1 MLLHTERRKEGKPAP
16 ERPSL
21 DGLLKLD
28 TLSRFSALY
37 TAGRTY
43 ETRAADDAQR
53 PASSGPSGSGVSTT
67 LLRRE
72 VTASLQQSLAV
83 AAVALPLAWLAAMV
97 LAQLTVR
104 PIRAIVGQ
112 VDRIRR
118 GEPVEATPVA
128 LGGDEFQELSAQLTR
143 LGRELQADRLST
155 LSEKAHLQGV
165 VDQLEDGV
173 IFLNPERHILFFNRA
188 AEAVVGLPLE
198 RAVGLPIHEVL
209 DPAHPLLPFV
219 DQVLV
224 GSAGIRNATVVLPH
238 DGRDKEFL
246 VSAFH
251 MEDAHRVMGVAVL
264 LKDLE
269 SIKTVQSLV
278 SYSAKLAALGRLTS
292 GVAHEV
298 KNPLNAMMIHVELLK
313 ERLEDSGADVRQ
325 SLEVIGSEIRR
336 LDRVVQGFLKF
347 MRPQELTLKPVDLN
361 AMLQSVCALLEAE
374 SQSHGVRFV
383 LELDA
388 DLPTVSADEELLRQA
403 FINIL
408 QNAVQAMPTGGA
420 VRIRTRPEELE
431 WVRVTVTDQGVGI
444 APEDLDKIFKLY
456 YTSKPGGSGIGLSVV
471 YRIVQL
477 HDGVIEAKSAAGAGH
492 GDDRAPAGAV
502 TRMRG
507 SIWLLILAAA
517 TSGAARAC
525 GDLLLP
531 ARRRSAAA
539 SARGRGARARGPV
552 RPPRS
557 GSRCRRRPAKPA
569 PPAPLASAP
578 RAGPPRR
585 RRRLRGES
593 RRSPVPAPVL
603 APQASAEEEQ
613 RHQEPGGAPHRGHR
627 AAGAEDRPLAAGP
640 RAAGELPDD
649 PELSREGAR
658 GPLDPRR
665 AARVHAGRQGLSP
678 RRRAVQGARVRTCK
692 AYRLR

>member
-1 MLLHTERRKEGKPAP
+1 MRRLGVRGREALVVSLLTLLVVSTATAIHLSQLSRVVVQEAVKQAELIAKQIYAQTSRALQRTPGADPLAALRDDPELRSFLDASVGYSPHLLYALVTDHTGTVLLHTERQKEGKPEP
-16 ERPSL
+16 ERPNL
-21 DGLLKLD
+21 DGLLKVD

-37 TAGRTY
+37 TTGRTY
-43 ETRAADDAQR
+43 ETVLPMTLNDRLF
-53 PASSGPSGSGVSTT
+53 GSIRLGVSTT

-72 VTASLQQSLAV
+72 VTSSLQQSLAV

-118 GEPVEATPVA
+118 GEPLEATPVA
-128 LGGDEFQELSAQLTR
+128 LGGDEFQELSSQLTR

-188 AEAVVGLPLE
+188 AETVVGLPLE
-198 RAVGLPIHEVL
+198 RTVGLPIHEVL

-313 ERLEDSGADVRQ
+313 ERLEDSGVDVKK
-325 SLEVIGSEIRR
+325 SLEVIGGEIRR

-374 SQSHGVRFV
+374 SLSHGVRFV

-388 DLPTVSADEELLRQA
+388 ALPAVSADEELLRQA
-403 FINIL
+403 FINIV
-408 QNAVQAMPTGGA
+408 QNAVQAMPSGGA
-420 VRIRTRPEELE
+420 VRIRTRPEEVD

-444 APEDLDKIFKLY
+444 APEDVDKIFKLY
-456 YTSKPGGSGIGLSVV
+456 YTSKVGGSGIGLSVV

-477 HDGVIEAKSAAGAGH
+477 HDGVIEAKSQ
-492 GDDRAPAGAV
+492 P
-502 TRMRG
+502 
-507 SIWLLILAAA
+507 
-517 TSGAARAC
+517 
-525 GDLLLP
+525 
-531 ARRRSAAA
+531 
-539 SARGRGARARGPV
+539 GRGTAVIVRLPV
-552 RPPRS
+552 R
-557 GSRCRRRPAKPA
+557 
-569 PPAPLASAP
+569 
-578 RAGPPRR
+578 
-585 RRRLRGES
+585 
-593 RRSPVPAPVL
+593 
-603 APQASAEEEQ
+603 
-613 RHQEPGGAPHRGHR
+613 
-627 AAGAEDRPLAAGP
+627 
-640 RAAGELPDD
+640 
-649 PELSREGAR
+649 
-658 GPLDPRR
+658 
-665 AARVHAGRQGLSP
+665 
-678 RRRAVQGARVRTCK
+678 
-692 AYRLR
+692 

>member
-1 MLLHTERRKEGKPAP
+1 MRRLGVRGREALVVSLLTLLVVSTATAIHLSQLSRVVVQEAVKQAELIANQIYAQTSRALQRTPGADPLAALRDDPELRSFLDASVGYAPHLLYALVTDHTGTVLLHTERQKEGKPEP
-16 ERPSL
+16 ERPNL
-21 DGLLKLD
+21 DGLLKVD

-37 TAGRTY
+37 TTGRTY
-43 ETRAADDAQR
+43 ETVLPMTLNDRLF
-53 PASSGPSGSGVSTT
+53 GSIRLGVSTT

-72 VTASLQQSLAV
+72 VTGSLQQSLAV

-118 GEPVEATPVA
+118 GEPLEATPVA
-128 LGGDEFQELSAQLTR
+128 LGGDEFQELSSQLTR

-188 AEAVVGLPLE
+188 AETVVGLPLE
-198 RAVGLPIHEVL
+198 RTVGLPIHEVL

-313 ERLEDSGADVRQ
+313 ERLEDSGVDVKK
-325 SLEVIGSEIRR
+325 SLEVIGGEIRR

-374 SQSHGVRFV
+374 SLSHGVRFV

-388 DLPTVSADEELLRQA
+388 ALPAVSADEELLRQA
-403 FINIL
+403 FINIV
-408 QNAVQAMPTGGA
+408 QNAVQAMPSGGA
-420 VRIRTRPEELE
+420 ARIRTRPEEVD

-444 APEDLDKIFKLY
+444 APEDVDKIFKLY

-477 HDGVIEAKSAAGAGH
+477 HDGTLEAKSE
-492 GDDRAPAGAV
+492 
-502 TRMRG
+502 
-507 SIWLLILAAA
+507 L
-517 TSGAARAC
+517 
-525 GDLLLP
+525 
-531 ARRRSAAA
+531 
-539 SARGRGARARGPV
+539 GRGTAVIVRLPV
-552 RPPRS
+552 R
-557 GSRCRRRPAKPA
+557 
-569 PPAPLASAP
+569 
-578 RAGPPRR
+578 
-585 RRRLRGES
+585 
-593 RRSPVPAPVL
+593 
-603 APQASAEEEQ
+603 
-613 RHQEPGGAPHRGHR
+613 
-627 AAGAEDRPLAAGP
+627 
-640 RAAGELPDD
+640 
-649 PELSREGAR
+649 
-658 GPLDPRR
+658 
-665 AARVHAGRQGLSP
+665 
-678 RRRAVQGARVRTCK
+678 
-692 AYRLR
+692 

>member
-1 MLLHTERRKEGKPAP
+1 MRRLGVRGREALVVSLLTLLVVSTATAIHLSQLSRVVVQEAVKQAELIAKQIYAQTSRALQRTPGADPLAALRDDPELRSFLDASVGYAPHLLYALVTDHTGTVLLHTERQKEGKPEP
-16 ERPSL
+16 ERPNL
-21 DGLLKLD
+21 DGLLKVD

-37 TAGRTY
+37 TTGRTY
-43 ETRAADDAQR
+43 ETVLPMTLNDRLF
-53 PASSGPSGSGVSTT
+53 GSIRLGVSTT

-72 VTASLQQSLAV
+72 VTGSLQQSLAV

-118 GEPVEATPVA
+118 GEPLEATPVA
-128 LGGDEFQELSAQLTR
+128 LGGDEFQELSSQLTR

-188 AEAVVGLPLE
+188 AETVVGLPLE
-198 RAVGLPIHEVL
+198 RTVGLPIHEVL

-313 ERLEDSGADVRQ
+313 ERLEDSGVDVKK
-325 SLEVIGSEIRR
+325 SLEVIGGEIRR

-374 SQSHGVRFV
+374 SLSHGVRFV
-383 LELDA
+383 LDLDA
-388 DLPTVSADEELLRQA
+388 ALPAVSADEELLRQA
-403 FINIL
+403 FINIV
-408 QNAVQAMPTGGA
+408 QNAVQAMPSGGA
-420 VRIRTRPEELE
+420 VRIRTRPEEVD

-444 APEDLDKIFKLY
+444 APEDVDKIFKLY

-477 HDGVIEAKSAAGAGH
+477 HDGTVEAKSE
-492 GDDRAPAGAV
+492 
-502 TRMRG
+502 
-507 SIWLLILAAA
+507 L
-517 TSGAARAC
+517 
-525 GDLLLP
+525 
-531 ARRRSAAA
+531 
-539 SARGRGARARGPV
+539 GRGTAVIVRLPV
-552 RPPRS
+552 R
-557 GSRCRRRPAKPA
+557 
-569 PPAPLASAP
+569 
-578 RAGPPRR
+578 
-585 RRRLRGES
+585 
-593 RRSPVPAPVL
+593 
-603 APQASAEEEQ
+603 
-613 RHQEPGGAPHRGHR
+613 
-627 AAGAEDRPLAAGP
+627 
-640 RAAGELPDD
+640 
-649 PELSREGAR
+649 
-658 GPLDPRR
+658 
-665 AARVHAGRQGLSP
+665 
-678 RRRAVQGARVRTCK
+678 
-692 AYRLR
+692 

>member
-1 MLLHTERRKEGKPAP
+1 MRLGIRGREALVVSLLTLLVVATATAIHLSQISRVVVQEAVKQADMIAKQIYAQSGRALQRAPDADPLDALQKDPELRSFLDASVGYSPHLLYALISDSAGTVLLHTERMKEGQPEPA
-16 ERPSL
+16 RPNL
-21 DGLLKLD
+21 DGLLKVD

-37 TAGRTY
+37 NAGRTY
-43 ETRAADDAQR
+43 EMVLPVTLNDRLF
-53 PASSGPSGSGVSTT
+53 GSIRLGVSTT

-72 VTASLQQSLAV
+72 VTASLQQSLTV
-83 AAVALPLAWLAAMV
+83 AGVALPLAWLAAMA

-118 GEPVEATPVA
+118 GEPVEATA
-128 LGGDEFQELSAQLTR
+128 LGGADEFQELSAQLSR

-188 AEAVVGLPLE
+188 AEGVVGLSLE
-198 RAVGLPIHEVL
+198 QTVGLPIHEVL

-219 DQVLV
+219 DQVL
-224 GSAGIRNATVVLPH
+224 GGGAGIRNATVALPH
-238 DGRDKEFL
+238 DGREKEFL

-251 MEDAHRVMGVAVL
+251 MQDARRVLGLAIL

-313 ERLEDSGADVRQ
+313 ERLEDAEPEVTQ
-325 SLEVIGSEIRR
+325 SLEVIGGEIRR

-361 AMLQSVCALLEAE
+361 GMLQSVGVLLEAE

-383 LELDA
+383 LDLDA
-388 DLPTVSADEELLRQA
+388 ALPVVNADEELLRQA
-403 FINIL
+403 FINIV
-408 QNAVQAMPTGGA
+408 QNSVQAMSQGGA
-420 VRIRTRPEELE
+420 VRIRTRAEGLD
-431 WVRVTVTDQGVGI
+431 WVRVVVTDQGVGI
-444 APEDLDKIFKLY
+444 AAEDLDKIFKLY

-477 HDGVIEAKSAAGAGH
+477 HDGTVEVKSQ
-492 GDDRAPAGAV
+492 P
-502 TRMRG
+502 
-507 SIWLLILAAA
+507 
-517 TSGAARAC
+517 
-525 GDLLLP
+525 
-531 ARRRSAAA
+531 
-539 SARGRGARARGPV
+539 GRGTAVILRIPV
-552 RPPRS
+552 R
-557 GSRCRRRPAKPA
+557 
-569 PPAPLASAP
+569 
-578 RAGPPRR
+578 
-585 RRRLRGES
+585 
-593 RRSPVPAPVL
+593 
-603 APQASAEEEQ
+603 
-613 RHQEPGGAPHRGHR
+613 
-627 AAGAEDRPLAAGP
+627 
-640 RAAGELPDD
+640 
-649 PELSREGAR
+649 
-658 GPLDPRR
+658 
-665 AARVHAGRQGLSP
+665 
-678 RRRAVQGARVRTCK
+678 
-692 AYRLR
+692 

>member
-1 MLLHTERRKEGKPAP
+1 MRLRLGVRGREALVVSLLTLLVVFTATAIHLSQLSRVVVQEAVKQAELIAKQIYAQTGRALQRTPGADPLAALRDDPELRSFLDASVGYSPHLLYALVTDHTGTVLLHTERQKEGKPDPA
-16 ERPSL
+16 RPNL
-21 DGLLKLD
+21 DGLLQVD

-37 TAGRTY
+37 AAGRTY
-43 ETRAADDAQR
+43 ETVLPMTLNDRLF
-53 PASSGPSGSGVSTT
+53 GSIRLGVSTT

-72 VTASLQQSLAV
+72 VTGSLQQSLAV

-118 GEPVEATPVA
+118 GELLEATPVP
-128 LGGDEFQELSAQLTR
+128 LGGDEFQELSSQLTR

-173 IFLNPERHILFFNRA
+173 IFLNPDRHILFFNRA
-188 AEAVVGLPLE
+188 AEVVVGLPLE
-198 RAVGLPIHEVL
+198 RTVGLPIHEVL

-269 SIKTVQSLV
+269 SVKTVQSLV

-313 ERLEDSGADVRQ
+313 ERLEDAGVDVRQ

-347 MRPQELTLKPVDLN
+347 MRPQELMLKPVDLN

-383 LELDA
+383 LDLDA
-388 DLPTVSADEELLRQA
+388 DLPAVSADEELLRQA
-403 FINIL
+403 FINVL

-420 VRIRTRPEELE
+420 VRLRTRPDGLD

-444 APEDLDKIFKLY
+444 APEDVDKIFKLY
-456 YTSKPGGSGIGLSVV
+456 YTSKVGGSGIGLSVV

-477 HDGVIEAKSAAGAGH
+477 HDGTIEAKSE
-492 GDDRAPAGAV
+492 P
-502 TRMRG
+502 
-507 SIWLLILAAA
+507 
-517 TSGAARAC
+517 
-525 GDLLLP
+525 
-531 ARRRSAAA
+531 
-539 SARGRGARARGPV
+539 GRGTAMIV
-552 RPPRS
+552 RL
-557 GSRCRRRPAKPA
+557 
-569 PPAPLASAP
+569 PL
-578 RAGPPRR
+578 R
-585 RRRLRGES
+585 
-593 RRSPVPAPVL
+593 
-603 APQASAEEEQ
+603 
-613 RHQEPGGAPHRGHR
+613 
-627 AAGAEDRPLAAGP
+627 
-640 RAAGELPDD
+640 
-649 PELSREGAR
+649 
-658 GPLDPRR
+658 
-665 AARVHAGRQGLSP
+665 
-678 RRRAVQGARVRTCK
+678 
-692 AYRLR
+692 

>member
-1 MLLHTERRKEGKPAP
+1 MRRLGVRGREALVVSLLTLLVVSTATAIHLSQLSRVVVQEAVKQAELIAKQIYAQTSRALQRTPGADPLAALRDDPELRSFLDASVGYSPHLLYALVTDHTGTVLLHTERQKEGKPEP
-16 ERPSL
+16 ERPNL
-21 DGLLKLD
+21 DGLLKVD

-37 TAGRTY
+37 TTGRTY
-43 ETRAADDAQR
+43 ETVLPMTLNDRLF
-53 PASSGPSGSGVSTT
+53 GSIRLGVSTT

-72 VTASLQQSLAV
+72 VTGSLQQSLAV

-118 GEPVEATPVA
+118 GEPLEATPVA
-128 LGGDEFQELSAQLTR
+128 LGGDEFQELSSQLTR

-188 AEAVVGLPLE
+188 AETVVGLPLE
-198 RAVGLPIHEVL
+198 RTVGLPIHEVL

-313 ERLEDSGADVRQ
+313 ERLEDSGVDVKQ

-374 SQSHGVRFV
+374 SLSHGVRFV

-388 DLPTVSADEELLRQA
+388 ALPAVSADEELLRQA
-403 FINIL
+403 FINIV
-408 QNAVQAMPTGGA
+408 QNAVQAMPSGGA
-420 VRIRTRPEELE
+420 VRIRTRPEEVD

-444 APEDLDKIFKLY
+444 APEDVDKIFKLY

-477 HDGVIEAKSAAGAGH
+477 HDGTVEAKSE
-492 GDDRAPAGAV
+492 P
-502 TRMRG
+502 
-507 SIWLLILAAA
+507 
-517 TSGAARAC
+517 
-525 GDLLLP
+525 
-531 ARRRSAAA
+531 
-539 SARGRGARARGPV
+539 GRGTAVIVRLPV
-552 RPPRS
+552 R
-557 GSRCRRRPAKPA
+557 
-569 PPAPLASAP
+569 
-578 RAGPPRR
+578 
-585 RRRLRGES
+585 
-593 RRSPVPAPVL
+593 
-603 APQASAEEEQ
+603 
-613 RHQEPGGAPHRGHR
+613 
-627 AAGAEDRPLAAGP
+627 
-640 RAAGELPDD
+640 
-649 PELSREGAR
+649 
-658 GPLDPRR
+658 
-665 AARVHAGRQGLSP
+665 
-678 RRRAVQGARVRTCK
+678 
-692 AYRLR
+692 

>member
-1 MLLHTERRKEGKPAP
+1 MRLGVRGREALVVSLLTLLVVATATAIHLSQVSRVVVQEAVKQAELIAKQIYAQSGRAIQRAPGADPLDALRDDPELRSFLDASVGYSPHLLYALISDASGTVLLHTERRKEGQSAP

-21 DGLLKLD
+21 EGLLKMD

-37 TAGRTY
+37 NAGRTY
-43 ETRAADDAQR
+43 ETALPVTLNDRFF
-53 PASSGPSGSGVSTT
+53 GSIRLGVSTT

-118 GEPVEATPVA
+118 GEPVEATAVA
-128 LGGDEFQELSAQLTR
+128 GGDEFQELSAQLSR

-155 LSEKAHLQGV
+155 LSEKAHLQQV

-173 IFLNPERHILFFNRA
+173 IFLNPERRILFFNRV
-188 AEAVVGLPLE
+188 AETVVGLSLE
-198 RAVGLPIHEVL
+198 QTVGLPIHEVL
-209 DPAHPLLPFV
+209 DPTHPLLPFV
-219 DQVLV
+219 DQVLS
-224 GSAGIRNATVVLPH
+224 GASGIRNATVVLPQ
-238 DGRDKEFL
+238 DGREKEFL

-251 MEDAHRVMGVAVL
+251 MEDAHQVMGVAVL

-313 ERLEDSGADVRQ
+313 ERLEGADPDVKQ

-361 AMLQSVCALLEAE
+361 SMLQSVGALLEAE
-374 SQSHGVRFV
+374 GQSLGVRFV
-383 LELDA
+383 LDLDA
-388 DLPTVSADEELLRQA
+388 ALPSVSGDEELLRQA

-408 QNAVQAMPTGGA
+408 QNAVQAMPGGGA
-420 VRIRTRPEELE
+420 VRIRTRPEGLD

-477 HDGVIEAKSAAGAGH
+477 HDGVIEAKSQ
-492 GDDRAPAGAV
+492 P
-502 TRMRG
+502 
-507 SIWLLILAAA
+507 
-517 TSGAARAC
+517 
-525 GDLLLP
+525 
-531 ARRRSAAA
+531 
-539 SARGRGARARGPV
+539 GRGTAMIVRLPV
-552 RPPRS
+552 R
-557 GSRCRRRPAKPA
+557 
-569 PPAPLASAP
+569 
-578 RAGPPRR
+578 
-585 RRRLRGES
+585 
-593 RRSPVPAPVL
+593 
-603 APQASAEEEQ
+603 
-613 RHQEPGGAPHRGHR
+613 
-627 AAGAEDRPLAAGP
+627 
-640 RAAGELPDD
+640 
-649 PELSREGAR
+649 
-658 GPLDPRR
+658 
-665 AARVHAGRQGLSP
+665 
-678 RRRAVQGARVRTCK
+678 
-692 AYRLR
+692 

>member
-1 MLLHTERRKEGKPAP
+1 MGLRLGVRGREALVVSLLTLLVVSTATAIHLSQLSRVVVQEAVKQAELIAKQIYAQTSRALQRTPGADPLAALRDDPELRSFLDASVGYSPHLLYALVTDHTGTVLLHTERQKEGKPEP
-16 ERPSL
+16 ERPNL
-21 DGLLKLD
+21 DGLLQVD

-37 TAGRTY
+37 TTGRTY
-43 ETRAADDAQR
+43 ETVLPMTLNDRLF
-53 PASSGPSGSGVSTT
+53 GSIRLGVSTT

-72 VTASLQQSLAV
+72 VTSSLQQSLAV

-118 GEPVEATPVA
+118 GEPLEATPVA
-128 LGGDEFQELSAQLTR
+128 LGGDEFQELSSQLTR

-188 AEAVVGLPLE
+188 AETVVGLPLE
-198 RAVGLPIHEVL
+198 RTVGLPIHEVL

-313 ERLEDSGADVRQ
+313 ERLEDSGVDVKK
-325 SLEVIGSEIRR
+325 SLEVIGGEIRR

-374 SQSHGVRFV
+374 SLSHGVRFV

-388 DLPTVSADEELLRQA
+388 ALPAVSADEELLRQA
-403 FINIL
+403 FINIV
-408 QNAVQAMPTGGA
+408 QNAVQAMPSGGA
-420 VRIRTRPEELE
+420 VRIRTRPEEVD

-444 APEDLDKIFKLY
+444 APEDVDKIFKLY

-477 HDGVIEAKSAAGAGH
+477 HDGTVEAKSE
-492 GDDRAPAGAV
+492 
-502 TRMRG
+502 
-507 SIWLLILAAA
+507 L
-517 TSGAARAC
+517 
-525 GDLLLP
+525 
-531 ARRRSAAA
+531 
-539 SARGRGARARGPV
+539 GRGTAVIVRLPV
-552 RPPRS
+552 R
-557 GSRCRRRPAKPA
+557 
-569 PPAPLASAP
+569 
-578 RAGPPRR
+578 
-585 RRRLRGES
+585 
-593 RRSPVPAPVL
+593 
-603 APQASAEEEQ
+603 
-613 RHQEPGGAPHRGHR
+613 
-627 AAGAEDRPLAAGP
+627 
-640 RAAGELPDD
+640 
-649 PELSREGAR
+649 
-658 GPLDPRR
+658 
-665 AARVHAGRQGLSP
+665 
-678 RRRAVQGARVRTCK
+678 
-692 AYRLR
+692 

>member
-1 MLLHTERRKEGKPAP
+1 MRRLGVRGREALVVSLLTLLVVSTATAIHLSQLSRVVVQEAVKQAELIAKQIYAQTSRALQRTPGAEPLAALRDDPELRSFLDASVGYSPHLVYALVTDHTGTVLLHTERQKEGKPEP
-16 ERPSL
+16 ERPNL
-21 DGLLKLD
+21 DGLLKVD

-37 TAGRTY
+37 TTGRTY
-43 ETRAADDAQR
+43 ETVLPMTLNDRLF
-53 PASSGPSGSGVSTT
+53 GSIRLGVSTT

-72 VTASLQQSLAV
+72 VTGSLQQSLAV

-118 GEPVEATPVA
+118 GEPLEATPVA
-128 LGGDEFQELSAQLTR
+128 LGGDEFQELSSQLTR

-173 IFLNPERHILFFNRA
+173 IFLNSERHILFFNRA
-188 AEAVVGLPLE
+188 AETVVGLPLE
-198 RAVGLPIHEVL
+198 RTVGLPIHEVL
-209 DPAHPLLPFV
+209 DPTHPLLPFV

-269 SIKTVQSLV
+269 SVKTVQSLV

-313 ERLEDSGADVRQ
+313 ERLEDSGVDVKQ

-374 SQSHGVRFV
+374 SLSHRVRFV

-388 DLPTVSADEELLRQA
+388 ALPAVSADEELLRQA
-403 FINIL
+403 FINIV
-408 QNAVQAMPTGGA
+408 QNAVQAMPSGGA
-420 VRIRTRPEELE
+420 VRIRTRPEEVD

-444 APEDLDKIFKLY
+444 APEDVDKIFKLY
-456 YTSKPGGSGIGLSVV
+456 YTSKVGGSGIGLSVV

-477 HDGVIEAKSAAGAGH
+477 HDGTIEAKSE
-492 GDDRAPAGAV
+492 P
-502 TRMRG
+502 
-507 SIWLLILAAA
+507 
-517 TSGAARAC
+517 
-525 GDLLLP
+525 
-531 ARRRSAAA
+531 
-539 SARGRGARARGPV
+539 GRGTAMVV
-552 RPPRS
+552 RL
-557 GSRCRRRPAKPA
+557 
-569 PPAPLASAP
+569 PL
-578 RAGPPRR
+578 R
-585 RRRLRGES
+585 
-593 RRSPVPAPVL
+593 
-603 APQASAEEEQ
+603 
-613 RHQEPGGAPHRGHR
+613 
-627 AAGAEDRPLAAGP
+627 
-640 RAAGELPDD
+640 
-649 PELSREGAR
+649 
-658 GPLDPRR
+658 
-665 AARVHAGRQGLSP
+665 
-678 RRRAVQGARVRTCK
+678 
-692 AYRLR
+692 

>member
-1 MLLHTERRKEGKPAP
+1 MRRFGVRGREALVVSLLTLLVVSTATAIHLSQLSRVVVQEAVKQAELIAKQIYAQTSRALQRTPGADPLAALRDDPELRSFLDASVGYAPHLLYALVTDHTGTVLLHTERQKEGKPEP
-16 ERPSL
+16 ERPNL
-21 DGLLKLD
+21 DGLLKVD

-37 TAGRTY
+37 TTGRTY
-43 ETRAADDAQR
+43 ETVLPMTLNDRLF
-53 PASSGPSGSGVSTT
+53 GSIRLGVSTT

-72 VTASLQQSLAV
+72 VTGSLQQSLAV

-118 GEPVEATPVA
+118 GEPLEATPVA
-128 LGGDEFQELSAQLTR
+128 LGGDEFQELSSQLTR

-188 AEAVVGLPLE
+188 AETVVGLPLE
-198 RAVGLPIHEVL
+198 RTVGLPIHEVL

-313 ERLEDSGADVRQ
+313 ERLEDSGADVKK
-325 SLEVIGSEIRR
+325 SLEVIGGEIRR

-374 SQSHGVRFV
+374 SLSHRR
-383 LELDA
+383 A
-388 DLPTVSADEELLRQA
+388 LR
-403 FINIL
+403 
-408 QNAVQAMPTGGA
+408 
-420 VRIRTRPEELE
+420 
-431 WVRVTVTDQGVGI
+431 
-444 APEDLDKIFKLY
+444 
-456 YTSKPGGSGIGLSVV
+456 
-471 YRIVQL
+471 
-477 HDGVIEAKSAAGAGH
+477 
-492 GDDRAPAGAV
+492 
-502 TRMRG
+502 
-507 SIWLLILAAA
+507 
-517 TSGAARAC
+517 
-525 GDLLLP
+525 
-531 ARRRSAAA
+531 
-539 SARGRGARARGPV
+539 
-552 RPPRS
+552 
-557 GSRCRRRPAKPA
+557 
-569 PPAPLASAP
+569 P
-578 RAGPPRR
+578 RAGRGVARGERRRGAAAPGLHQYRAERGAGDAERRGGAHPHPPRGG
-585 RRRLRGES
+585 RLGARDGD
-593 RRSPVPAPVL
+593 R
-603 APQASAEEEQ
+603 
-613 RHQEPGGAPHRGHR
+613 PGRGHR
-627 AAGAEDRPLAAGP
+627 AGGRGQDLQALLHEQAGG
-640 RAAGELPDD
+640 
-649 PELSREGAR
+649 
-658 GPLDPRR
+658 
-665 AARVHAGRQGLSP
+665 
-678 RRRAVQGARVRTCK
+678 
-692 AYRLR
+692 

>member
-1 MLLHTERRKEGKPAP
+1 MRRLGVRGREALVVSLLTLLVVSTATAIHLSQLSRVVVQEAVKQAELIAKQIYAQTSRALQRTPGAEPLAALRDDPELRSFLDASVGYAPHLLYALVTDHTGTVLLHTERQKEGKPEP
-16 ERPSL
+16 ERPNL
-21 DGLLKLD
+21 DGLLKVD

-37 TAGRTY
+37 TTGRTY
-43 ETRAADDAQR
+43 ETVLPMTLNDRLF
-53 PASSGPSGSGVSTT
+53 GSIRLGVSTT

-72 VTASLQQSLAV
+72 VTGSLQQSLAV

-118 GEPVEATPVA
+118 GEPLEATPVA
-128 LGGDEFQELSAQLTR
+128 LGGDEFQELSSQLTR

-188 AEAVVGLPLE
+188 AETVVGLPLE
-198 RAVGLPIHEVL
+198 RTVGLPIHEVL

-313 ERLEDSGADVRQ
+313 ERLEDSGVDVKQ
-325 SLEVIGSEIRR
+325 SLEVIGGEIRR

-374 SQSHGVRFV
+374 SLSHGVRFV

-388 DLPTVSADEELLRQA
+388 ALPAVSADEELLRQA
-403 FINIL
+403 FINIV
-408 QNAVQAMPTGGA
+408 QNAVQAMPSGGA
-420 VRIRTRPEELE
+420 VRIRTRPEEVD

-444 APEDLDKIFKLY
+444 APEDVDKIFKLY

-477 HDGVIEAKSAAGAGH
+477 HDGTVEAKSE
-492 GDDRAPAGAV
+492 
-502 TRMRG
+502 
-507 SIWLLILAAA
+507 L
-517 TSGAARAC
+517 
-525 GDLLLP
+525 
-531 ARRRSAAA
+531 
-539 SARGRGARARGPV
+539 GRGTAVIVRLPV
-552 RPPRS
+552 R
-557 GSRCRRRPAKPA
+557 
-569 PPAPLASAP
+569 
-578 RAGPPRR
+578 
-585 RRRLRGES
+585 
-593 RRSPVPAPVL
+593 
-603 APQASAEEEQ
+603 
-613 RHQEPGGAPHRGHR
+613 
-627 AAGAEDRPLAAGP
+627 
-640 RAAGELPDD
+640 
-649 PELSREGAR
+649 
-658 GPLDPRR
+658 
-665 AARVHAGRQGLSP
+665 
-678 RRRAVQGARVRTCK
+678 
-692 AYRLR
+692 

>member
-1 MLLHTERRKEGKPAP
+1 MRRLGVRGREALVVSLLTLLVVSTATAIHLSQLSRVVVQEAVKQAELIAKQIYAQTSRALQRTPGADPLAALRDDPELRSFLDASVGYSPHLLYALVTDHTGTVLLHTERQKEGKPEP
-16 ERPSL
+16 ERPNL
-21 DGLLKLD
+21 DGLLKVD

-37 TAGRTY
+37 TTGRTY
-43 ETRAADDAQR
+43 ETVLPMTLNDRLF
-53 PASSGPSGSGVSTT
+53 GSIRLGVSTT

-72 VTASLQQSLAV
+72 VTSSLQQSLAV

-118 GEPVEATPVA
+118 GEPLEATPVA
-128 LGGDEFQELSAQLTR
+128 LGGDEFQELSSQLTR

-188 AEAVVGLPLE
+188 AETVVGLPLE
-198 RAVGLPIHEVL
+198 RTVGLPIHEVL

-313 ERLEDSGADVRQ
+313 ERLEDSGVDVKK
-325 SLEVIGSEIRR
+325 SLEVIGGEIRR

-374 SQSHGVRFV
+374 SLSHGVRFV

-388 DLPTVSADEELLRQA
+388 ALPAVSADEELLRQA
-403 FINIL
+403 FINIV
-408 QNAVQAMPTGGA
+408 QNAVQAMPSGGA
-420 VRIRTRPEELE
+420 VRIRTRPEEVD
-431 WVRVTVTDQGVGI
+431 WVRVTVTDQGVGL
-444 APEDLDKIFKLY
+444 APEDVDKIFKLS

-477 HDGVIEAKSAAGAGH
+477 HDGTVEAKSE
-492 GDDRAPAGAV
+492 
-502 TRMRG
+502 
-507 SIWLLILAAA
+507 L
-517 TSGAARAC
+517 
-525 GDLLLP
+525 
-531 ARRRSAAA
+531 
-539 SARGRGARARGPV
+539 GRGTAVIVRLPV
-552 RPPRS
+552 R
-557 GSRCRRRPAKPA
+557 
-569 PPAPLASAP
+569 
-578 RAGPPRR
+578 
-585 RRRLRGES
+585 
-593 RRSPVPAPVL
+593 
-603 APQASAEEEQ
+603 
-613 RHQEPGGAPHRGHR
+613 
-627 AAGAEDRPLAAGP
+627 
-640 RAAGELPDD
+640 
-649 PELSREGAR
+649 
-658 GPLDPRR
+658 
-665 AARVHAGRQGLSP
+665 
-678 RRRAVQGARVRTCK
+678 
-692 AYRLR
+692 

>member
-1 MLLHTERRKEGKPAP
+1 MRLGVRGREALVVSLLTLLVVATATAIHLSQVSRVVVQEAVKQAELIAKQIYAQSGRALQRAPDADPLEALRQDPELRSFLDSSVGYSPHLLYALISDSTGTVLLHTERQKEGQPEPA
-16 ERPSL
+16 RPNL
-21 DGLLKLD
+21 DGLLKVD

-37 TAGRTY
+37 NAGRTY
-43 ETRAADDAQR
+43 ETVLPVTLNDRLF
-53 PASSGPSGSGVSTT
+53 ASIRLGVSTT

-72 VTASLQQSLAV
+72 VTASLQQSLTV

-118 GEPVEATPVA
+118 GESGEAPLVV
-128 LGGDEFQELSAQLTR
+128 GDEFQELSAQLSR

-188 AEAVVGLPLE
+188 AEAVVGLSLE
-198 RAVGLPIHEVL
+198 QTVGRPIHEVL

-219 DQVLV
+219 DQVL
-224 GSAGIRNATVVLPH
+224 GGAAGIRNATVALPH
-238 DGRDKEFL
+238 DGREKEFL

-251 MEDAHRVMGVAVL
+251 MQDADRVMGVAVL

-313 ERLEDSGADVRQ
+313 ERLEDAGPDVKQ
-325 SLEVIGSEIRR
+325 SLEVIGGEIRR

-361 AMLQSVCALLEAE
+361 AVLQSVGALLEAE

-383 LELDA
+383 LDLDA
-388 DLPTVSADEELLRQA
+388 ALPAVSADEELLRQA

-408 QNAVQAMPTGGA
+408 QNAVQAMSQGGA
-420 VRIRTRPEELE
+420 VRIRTRAEGLD
-431 WVRVTVTDQGVGI
+431 WVRVVVTDQGVGI
-444 APEDLDKIFKLY
+444 AAEDLDKIFKLY

-471 YRIVQL
+471 YRILQL
-477 HDGVIEAKSAAGAGH
+477 HDGTVEAKSQA
-492 GDDRAPAGAV
+492 
-502 TRMRG
+502 
-507 SIWLLILAAA
+507 
-517 TSGAARAC
+517 
-525 GDLLLP
+525 
-531 ARRRSAAA
+531 
-539 SARGRGARARGPV
+539 GRGTAMIVRLPV
-552 RPPRS
+552 R
-557 GSRCRRRPAKPA
+557 
-569 PPAPLASAP
+569 
-578 RAGPPRR
+578 
-585 RRRLRGES
+585 
-593 RRSPVPAPVL
+593 
-603 APQASAEEEQ
+603 
-613 RHQEPGGAPHRGHR
+613 
-627 AAGAEDRPLAAGP
+627 
-640 RAAGELPDD
+640 
-649 PELSREGAR
+649 
-658 GPLDPRR
+658 
-665 AARVHAGRQGLSP
+665 
-678 RRRAVQGARVRTCK
+678 
-692 AYRLR
+692 

>member
-1 MLLHTERRKEGKPAP
+1 MRLGVRGREALVVSLLTLLVVTTATAIHLSQVSRVVVQEAVKQAELIAKQIYAQSGRALQRAPGADPLDALREDPELRSFLDSSVGYSPHLLYALISDPTGTVLLHTERGKEGHPEPA
-16 ERPSL
+16 RPNL
-21 DGLLKLD
+21 EGLLKMD

-37 TAGRTY
+37 NAGRTY
-43 ETRAADDAQR
+43 ETVLPVTLNDRLF
-53 PASSGPSGSGVSTT
+53 GSIRLGVSTT

-118 GEPVEATPVA
+118 GEPLEPTPV
-128 LGGDEFQELSAQLTR
+128 GGDEFQELSAQLSR

-173 IFLNPERHILFFNRA
+173 IFLNQERHILFFNRA

-198 RAVGLPIHEVL
+198 QTVGLPIHEVL
-209 DPAHPLLPFV
+209 DPTHPLLPFV
-219 DQVLV
+219 DQVL
-224 GSAGIRNATVVLPH
+224 GGAAGIRNATVALPH
-238 DGRDKEFL
+238 GGREKEFL

-313 ERLEDSGADVRQ
+313 ERLEDSSPDVKQ
-325 SLEVIGSEIRR
+325 SLEVIGGEIRR

-347 MRPQELTLKPVDLN
+347 MRPQELALKPVDLN
-361 AMLQSVCALLEAE
+361 AMVQSVGALLEAE

-383 LELDA
+383 LDLDPA
-388 DLPTVSADEELLRQA
+388 LPVVSADEELLRQA
-403 FINIL
+403 FINIV
-408 QNAVQAMPTGGA
+408 QNACQAMPEGGA
-420 VRIRTRPEELE
+420 VRIRTRPEGLD
-431 WVRVTVTDQGVGI
+431 WVRVSVTDQGVGI

-471 YRIVQL
+471 YRILQL
-477 HDGVIEAKSAAGAGH
+477 HDGTVEAKSQ
-492 GDDRAPAGAV
+492 P
-502 TRMRG
+502 
-507 SIWLLILAAA
+507 
-517 TSGAARAC
+517 
-525 GDLLLP
+525 
-531 ARRRSAAA
+531 
-539 SARGRGARARGPV
+539 GRGTAVIVRLPV
-552 RPPRS
+552 R
-557 GSRCRRRPAKPA
+557 
-569 PPAPLASAP
+569 
-578 RAGPPRR
+578 
-585 RRRLRGES
+585 
-593 RRSPVPAPVL
+593 
-603 APQASAEEEQ
+603 
-613 RHQEPGGAPHRGHR
+613 
-627 AAGAEDRPLAAGP
+627 
-640 RAAGELPDD
+640 
-649 PELSREGAR
+649 
-658 GPLDPRR
+658 
-665 AARVHAGRQGLSP
+665 
-678 RRRAVQGARVRTCK
+678 
-692 AYRLR
+692 

>member
-1 MLLHTERRKEGKPAP
+1 MRLRLGVRGREALVVSLLTLLVVFTATAIHLSQLSRVVVQEAVKQAELIAKQIYAQTGRALQRTPGADPLAALRDDPELRSFLDASVGYSPHLLYALVTDHTGTVLLHTERQKEGKPDPA
-16 ERPSL
+16 RPNL
-21 DGLLKLD
+21 DGLLQVD

-37 TAGRTY
+37 AAGRTY
-43 ETRAADDAQR
+43 ETVLPMTLNDRLF
-53 PASSGPSGSGVSTT
+53 GSIRLGVSTT

-72 VTASLQQSLAV
+72 VTGSLQQSLAV

-118 GEPVEATPVA
+118 GELLEATPVP
-128 LGGDEFQELSAQLTR
+128 LGGDEFQELSSQLTR

-173 IFLNPERHILFFNRA
+173 IFLNPDRHILFFNRA
-188 AEAVVGLPLE
+188 AEVVVGLPLE
-198 RAVGLPIHEVL
+198 RTVGLPIHEVL

-269 SIKTVQSLV
+269 SVKTVQSLV

-313 ERLEDSGADVRQ
+313 ERLEDAGVDVRQ

-347 MRPQELTLKPVDLN
+347 MRPQELMLKPVDLN

-383 LELDA
+383 LDLDA
-388 DLPTVSADEELLRQA
+388 DLPAVSADEELLRQA
-403 FINIL
+403 FINVL

-420 VRIRTRPEELE
+420 VRLRTRPDALD

-444 APEDLDKIFKLY
+444 APEDVDKIFKLY
-456 YTSKPGGSGIGLSVV
+456 YTSKVGGSGIGLSVV

-477 HDGVIEAKSAAGAGH
+477 HDGTIEAKSE
-492 GDDRAPAGAV
+492 P
-502 TRMRG
+502 
-507 SIWLLILAAA
+507 
-517 TSGAARAC
+517 
-525 GDLLLP
+525 
-531 ARRRSAAA
+531 
-539 SARGRGARARGPV
+539 GRGTAMIV
-552 RPPRS
+552 RL
-557 GSRCRRRPAKPA
+557 
-569 PPAPLASAP
+569 PL
-578 RAGPPRR
+578 R
-585 RRRLRGES
+585 
-593 RRSPVPAPVL
+593 
-603 APQASAEEEQ
+603 
-613 RHQEPGGAPHRGHR
+613 
-627 AAGAEDRPLAAGP
+627 
-640 RAAGELPDD
+640 
-649 PELSREGAR
+649 
-658 GPLDPRR
+658 
-665 AARVHAGRQGLSP
+665 
-678 RRRAVQGARVRTCK
+678 
-692 AYRLR
+692 

>member
-1 MLLHTERRKEGKPAP
+1 V
-16 ERPSL
+16 
-21 DGLLKLD
+21 D

-37 TAGRTY
+37 TTGRTY
-43 ETRAADDAQR
+43 ETVLPMTLNDRLF
-53 PASSGPSGSGVSTT
+53 GSIRLGVSTT

-72 VTASLQQSLAV
+72 VTSSLQQSLAV
-83 AAVALPLAWLAAMV
+83 AAVTLPLAWLAAMV

-118 GEPVEATPVA
+118 GEPLEATPVA
-128 LGGDEFQELSAQLTR
+128 LGGDEFQELSSQLTR

-188 AEAVVGLPLE
+188 AETVVGLPLE
-198 RAVGLPIHEVL
+198 RTVGLPIHEVL

-313 ERLEDSGADVRQ
+313 ERLEDSGVDVKK
-325 SLEVIGSEIRR
+325 SLEVIGGEIRR

-374 SQSHGVRFV
+374 SLSHGVRFV

-388 DLPTVSADEELLRQA
+388 ALPAVSADEELLRQA
-403 FINIL
+403 FINIV
-408 QNAVQAMPTGGA
+408 QNAVQAMPSGGA
-420 VRIRTRPEELE
+420 VRIRTRPEEVD

-444 APEDLDKIFKLY
+444 APEDVDKIFKLY

-477 HDGVIEAKSAAGAGH
+477 HDGTVEAKSE
-492 GDDRAPAGAV
+492 P
-502 TRMRG
+502 
-507 SIWLLILAAA
+507 
-517 TSGAARAC
+517 
-525 GDLLLP
+525 
-531 ARRRSAAA
+531 
-539 SARGRGARARGPV
+539 GRGTAVIVRLPV
-552 RPPRS
+552 R
-557 GSRCRRRPAKPA
+557 
-569 PPAPLASAP
+569 
-578 RAGPPRR
+578 
-585 RRRLRGES
+585 
-593 RRSPVPAPVL
+593 
-603 APQASAEEEQ
+603 
-613 RHQEPGGAPHRGHR
+613 
-627 AAGAEDRPLAAGP
+627 
-640 RAAGELPDD
+640 
-649 PELSREGAR
+649 
-658 GPLDPRR
+658 
-665 AARVHAGRQGLSP
+665 
-678 RRRAVQGARVRTCK
+678 
-692 AYRLR
+692 

>member
-1 MLLHTERRKEGKPAP
+1 MRLGVRGREALVVSLLTLLVVTTATAIHLSQVSRVVVQEAVKQAELIAKQIYAQSGRALHRAPNADPLDALRQDPELRSFLDSSVGYSPHLLYALISDPTGTVLLHTERQKEGQPEPA
-16 ERPSL
+16 RPNL
-21 DGLLKLD
+21 DGLLKVD

-37 TAGRTY
+37 NAGRTY
-43 ETRAADDAQR
+43 ETVLPVTLNDRLF
-53 PASSGPSGSGVSTT
+53 GSIRLGVSTT

-118 GEPVEATPVA
+118 GEPVETTLV
-128 LGGDEFQELSAQLTR
+128 GGDEFQELSAQLSR

-188 AEAVVGLPLE
+188 AEAVVGLSLE
-198 RAVGLPIHEVL
+198 QTVGRPIHEVL
-209 DPAHPLLPFV
+209 DPTHPLLPFV
-219 DQVLV
+219 DQVL
-224 GSAGIRNATVVLPH
+224 GGAAGIRNATVALPH
-238 DGRDKEFL
+238 DGREKEFL

-251 MEDAHRVMGVAVL
+251 MKDAHRVMGVAVL

-313 ERLEDSGADVRQ
+313 ERLEDAGPDVKQ
-325 SLEVIGSEIRR
+325 SLEVIGGEIRR

-361 AMLQSVCALLEAE
+361 AMLQSVGALLEAE

-383 LELDA
+383 LDLDA
-388 DLPTVSADEELLRQA
+388 ALPAVSADEELLRQA
-403 FINIL
+403 FINIV
-408 QNAVQAMPTGGA
+408 QNACQAMPEGGA
-420 VRIRTRPEELE
+420 VRIRTRPEGLD
-431 WVRVTVTDQGVGI
+431 WVRVSVTDQGVGI

-471 YRIVQL
+471 YRILQL
-477 HDGVIEAKSAAGAGH
+477 HDGTVEAKSQ
-492 GDDRAPAGAV
+492 P
-502 TRMRG
+502 
-507 SIWLLILAAA
+507 
-517 TSGAARAC
+517 
-525 GDLLLP
+525 
-531 ARRRSAAA
+531 
-539 SARGRGARARGPV
+539 GRGTAMIVRLPV
-552 RPPRS
+552 R
-557 GSRCRRRPAKPA
+557 
-569 PPAPLASAP
+569 
-578 RAGPPRR
+578 
-585 RRRLRGES
+585 
-593 RRSPVPAPVL
+593 
-603 APQASAEEEQ
+603 
-613 RHQEPGGAPHRGHR
+613 
-627 AAGAEDRPLAAGP
+627 
-640 RAAGELPDD
+640 
-649 PELSREGAR
+649 
-658 GPLDPRR
+658 
-665 AARVHAGRQGLSP
+665 
-678 RRRAVQGARVRTCK
+678 
-692 AYRLR
+692 

>member
-1 MLLHTERRKEGKPAP
+1 MRRLGVRGREALVVSLLTLLVVSTATAIHLSQLSRVVVQEAVKQAELIAKQIYAQTSRALQRTPGADPLAALRDDPELRSFLDASVGYSPHLLYALVTDHTGAVLLHTERQKEGKPEP
-16 ERPSL
+16 ERPNL
-21 DGLLKLD
+21 DGLLKVD

-37 TAGRTY
+37 TTGRTY
-43 ETRAADDAQR
+43 ETVLPMTLNDRLF
-53 PASSGPSGSGVSTT
+53 GSIRLGVSTT

-72 VTASLQQSLAV
+72 VTGSLQQSLAV

-118 GEPVEATPVA
+118 GEPLEATPVA
-128 LGGDEFQELSAQLTR
+128 LGGDEFQELSSQLTR

-188 AEAVVGLPLE
+188 AETVVGLPLE
-198 RAVGLPIHEVL
+198 RTVGLPIHEVL

-238 DGRDKEFL
+238 AGRDKEFL

-313 ERLEDSGADVRQ
+313 ERLEDSGVDVKK

-361 AMLQSVCALLEAE
+361 AMLQSVCALLETE
-374 SQSHGVRFV
+374 SLSHGVRFV

-388 DLPTVSADEELLRQA
+388 ALPAVSADEELLRQA

-408 QNAVQAMPTGGA
+408 QNAAQAMPSGGA
-420 VRIRTRPEELE
+420 VRIRTRPEEVD
-431 WVRVTVTDQGVGI
+431 WVRVAVTDQGVGI
-444 APEDLDKIFKLY
+444 APEDVDKIFKLY

-477 HDGVIEAKSAAGAGH
+477 HDGTVEAKSE
-492 GDDRAPAGAV
+492 P
-502 TRMRG
+502 
-507 SIWLLILAAA
+507 
-517 TSGAARAC
+517 
-525 GDLLLP
+525 
-531 ARRRSAAA
+531 
-539 SARGRGARARGPV
+539 GRGTAVIVRLPV
-552 RPPRS
+552 R
-557 GSRCRRRPAKPA
+557 
-569 PPAPLASAP
+569 
-578 RAGPPRR
+578 
-585 RRRLRGES
+585 
-593 RRSPVPAPVL
+593 
-603 APQASAEEEQ
+603 
-613 RHQEPGGAPHRGHR
+613 
-627 AAGAEDRPLAAGP
+627 
-640 RAAGELPDD
+640 
-649 PELSREGAR
+649 
-658 GPLDPRR
+658 
-665 AARVHAGRQGLSP
+665 
-678 RRRAVQGARVRTCK
+678 
-692 AYRLR
+692 

>member
-1 MLLHTERRKEGKPAP
+1 MRRLGVRGREALVVSLLTLLVVSTATAIHLSQLSRVVVQEAVKQAELIAKQIYAQTSRALQRTPGAEPLAALRDDPELRSFLDASVGYAPHLLYALVTDHTGTVLLHTERQKEGKPEP
-16 ERPSL
+16 ERPNL
-21 DGLLKLD
+21 DGLLKVD

-37 TAGRTY
+37 TTGRTY
-43 ETRAADDAQR
+43 ETVLPMTLNDRLF
-53 PASSGPSGSGVSTT
+53 GSIRLGVSTT

-72 VTASLQQSLAV
+72 VTGSLQQSLAV

-118 GEPVEATPVA
+118 GEPLEATPVA
-128 LGGDEFQELSAQLTR
+128 LGGDEFQELSSQLTR

-188 AEAVVGLPLE
+188 AETVVGLPLE
-198 RAVGLPIHEVL
+198 RTVGLPIHEVL

-313 ERLEDSGADVRQ
+313 ERLEDSGVDVKQ

-374 SQSHGVRFV
+374 SLSHGVRFV

-388 DLPTVSADEELLRQA
+388 ALPAVSADEELLRQA
-403 FINIL
+403 FINIV
-408 QNAVQAMPTGGA
+408 QNAVQAMPSGGA
-420 VRIRTRPEELE
+420 VRIRTRPEEVD

-444 APEDLDKIFKLY
+444 APEDVDKIFKLY

-477 HDGVIEAKSAAGAGH
+477 HDGTVEAKSE
-492 GDDRAPAGAV
+492 P
-502 TRMRG
+502 
-507 SIWLLILAAA
+507 
-517 TSGAARAC
+517 
-525 GDLLLP
+525 
-531 ARRRSAAA
+531 
-539 SARGRGARARGPV
+539 GRGTAVIVRLPV
-552 RPPRS
+552 R
-557 GSRCRRRPAKPA
+557 
-569 PPAPLASAP
+569 
-578 RAGPPRR
+578 
-585 RRRLRGES
+585 
-593 RRSPVPAPVL
+593 
-603 APQASAEEEQ
+603 
-613 RHQEPGGAPHRGHR
+613 
-627 AAGAEDRPLAAGP
+627 
-640 RAAGELPDD
+640 
-649 PELSREGAR
+649 
-658 GPLDPRR
+658 
-665 AARVHAGRQGLSP
+665 
-678 RRRAVQGARVRTCK
+678 
-692 AYRLR
+692 

>member
-1 MLLHTERRKEGKPAP
+1 MRLRLGVRGREALVVSLLTLLVVFTATAIHLSQLSRVVVQEAVKQAELIAKQIYAQTGRALQRTPGADPLAALRDDPELRSFLDASVGYSPHLLYALVTDHTGTVLLHTERQKEGKPDPA
-16 ERPSL
+16 RPNL
-21 DGLLKLD
+21 DGLLQMD

-37 TAGRTY
+37 AAGRTY
-43 ETRAADDAQR
+43 ETVLPMTLNDRLF
-53 PASSGPSGSGVSTT
+53 GSIRLGVSTT

-72 VTASLQQSLAV
+72 VTGSLQQSLAV

-118 GEPVEATPVA
+118 GEPLEATPVP
-128 LGGDEFQELSAQLTR
+128 LGGDEFQELSSQLTR

-188 AEAVVGLPLE
+188 AEVVVGLPLE
-198 RAVGLPIHEVL
+198 RTVGLPIHEVL

-269 SIKTVQSLV
+269 SVKTVQSLV

-313 ERLEDSGADVRQ
+313 ERLEDAGVDVRQ

-347 MRPQELTLKPVDLN
+347 MRPQELMLKPVDLN

-383 LELDA
+383 LDLDA
-388 DLPTVSADEELLRQA
+388 DLPAVSADEELLRQA
-403 FINIL
+403 FINVL

-420 VRIRTRPEELE
+420 VRLRTRSDALD

-444 APEDLDKIFKLY
+444 APEDVDKIFKLY
-456 YTSKPGGSGIGLSVV
+456 YTSKVGGSGIGLSVV

-477 HDGVIEAKSAAGAGH
+477 HDGTIEAKSE
-492 GDDRAPAGAV
+492 P
-502 TRMRG
+502 
-507 SIWLLILAAA
+507 
-517 TSGAARAC
+517 
-525 GDLLLP
+525 
-531 ARRRSAAA
+531 
-539 SARGRGARARGPV
+539 GRGTAMIV
-552 RPPRS
+552 RL
-557 GSRCRRRPAKPA
+557 
-569 PPAPLASAP
+569 PL
-578 RAGPPRR
+578 R
-585 RRRLRGES
+585 
-593 RRSPVPAPVL
+593 
-603 APQASAEEEQ
+603 
-613 RHQEPGGAPHRGHR
+613 
-627 AAGAEDRPLAAGP
+627 
-640 RAAGELPDD
+640 
-649 PELSREGAR
+649 
-658 GPLDPRR
+658 
-665 AARVHAGRQGLSP
+665 
-678 RRRAVQGARVRTCK
+678 
-692 AYRLR
+692 

>member
-1 MLLHTERRKEGKPAP
+1 MLRLGVRGREALVVSLLTLLVVTTATAIHLSQLSRVVVQEAVKQAELIAKQIYAQTSRALQRVPGADPLAALREDPELRSFLDASVGYSPHLVYALVTDHTGTVLMHTERQKEGKPEP
-16 ERPSL
+16 ERPNL
-21 DGLLKLD
+21 DGLLKVD

-43 ETRAADDAQR
+43 ETVLPMTLNDRLF
-53 PASSGPSGSGVSTT
+53 GSIRLGVSTT

-72 VTASLQQSLAV
+72 VTGSLQQSLAV

-118 GEPVEATPVA
+118 GEPLEATPMA
-128 LGGDEFQELSAQLTR
+128 LGGDEFQELSSQLTR

-173 IFLNPERHILFFNRA
+173 IFLNPERHVLFFNRA
-188 AEAVVGLPLE
+188 AEAVVGLSLE
-198 RAVGLPIHEVL
+198 QAVGLPIHEVL

-219 DQVLV
+219 DQVLSGAV
-224 GSAGIRNATVVLPH
+224 GIRNATVALPQA
-238 DGRDKEFL
+238 GRDKEFL

-251 MEDAHRVMGVAVL
+251 MEDAHRVMGVAIL

-313 ERLEDSGADVRQ
+313 ERLEDADADVRQ

-347 MRPQELTLKPVDLN
+347 MRPQELALKPVDLN
-361 AMLQSVCALLEAE
+361 AMLQSVGALLEAE

-388 DLPTVSADEELLRQA
+388 ALPPVSADEELLRQA

-408 QNAVQAMPTGGA
+408 QNAVQAMPNGGA
-420 VRIRTRPEELE
+420 VRIRTRPEDLD
-431 WVRVTVTDQGVGI
+431 WVRVVVTDQGVGI
-444 APEDLDKIFKLY
+444 APEDVDKIFKLY

-477 HDGVIEAKSAAGAGH
+477 HDGTVEAKSQ
-492 GDDRAPAGAV
+492 P
-502 TRMRG
+502 
-507 SIWLLILAAA
+507 
-517 TSGAARAC
+517 
-525 GDLLLP
+525 
-531 ARRRSAAA
+531 
-539 SARGRGARARGPV
+539 GRGTAMVVRLPV
-552 RPPRS
+552 R
-557 GSRCRRRPAKPA
+557 
-569 PPAPLASAP
+569 
-578 RAGPPRR
+578 
-585 RRRLRGES
+585 
-593 RRSPVPAPVL
+593 
-603 APQASAEEEQ
+603 
-613 RHQEPGGAPHRGHR
+613 
-627 AAGAEDRPLAAGP
+627 
-640 RAAGELPDD
+640 
-649 PELSREGAR
+649 
-658 GPLDPRR
+658 
-665 AARVHAGRQGLSP
+665 
-678 RRRAVQGARVRTCK
+678 
-692 AYRLR
+692 

>member
-1 MLLHTERRKEGKPAP
+1 MRLRLGVRGREALVVSLLTLLVVSTATAIHLSQLSRVVVQEAVKQAELIAKQIYAQTSRALQRTPGADPRTALRDDPELRSFLDASVGYSPHLLYALVTDHSGTVLLHTERQKEGKPEP
-16 ERPSL
+16 ERPNL
-21 DGLLKLD
+21 DGLLKVD

-43 ETRAADDAQR
+43 ETVLPMTLNDRLF
-53 PASSGPSGSGVSTT
+53 GSIRLGVSTT

-72 VTASLQQSLAV
+72 VTSSLQQSLAV

-118 GEPVEATPVA
+118 GEPLEATPVT
-128 LGGDEFQELSAQLTR
+128 LGGDEFQELSSQLTR

-188 AEAVVGLPLE
+188 AEAVVGRSLE
-198 RAVGLPIHEVL
+198 QTVGLPIHEVL

-219 DQVLV
+219 DQVLS
-224 GSAGIRNATVVLPH
+224 GSAGIRNATMVVPH

-388 DLPTVSADEELLRQA
+388 ALPAVSADEELLRQA

-408 QNAVQAMPTGGA
+408 QNAVQAMPSGGA
-420 VRIRTRPEELE
+420 ARIRTRPEGLD
-431 WVRVTVTDQGVGI
+431 WVRVVVTDQGVGI

-477 HDGVIEAKSAAGAGH
+477 HDGTVEAKSQ
-492 GDDRAPAGAV
+492 P
-502 TRMRG
+502 
-507 SIWLLILAAA
+507 
-517 TSGAARAC
+517 
-525 GDLLLP
+525 
-531 ARRRSAAA
+531 
-539 SARGRGARARGPV
+539 GRGTALIVRLPV
-552 RPPRS
+552 R
-557 GSRCRRRPAKPA
+557 
-569 PPAPLASAP
+569 
-578 RAGPPRR
+578 
-585 RRRLRGES
+585 
-593 RRSPVPAPVL
+593 
-603 APQASAEEEQ
+603 
-613 RHQEPGGAPHRGHR
+613 
-627 AAGAEDRPLAAGP
+627 
-640 RAAGELPDD
+640 
-649 PELSREGAR
+649 
-658 GPLDPRR
+658 
-665 AARVHAGRQGLSP
+665 
-678 RRRAVQGARVRTCK
+678 
-692 AYRLR
+692 

>member
-1 MLLHTERRKEGKPAP
+1 VVQEAVKQAELIAKQIYAQSGRALQRAPDADPLEALRQDPELRSFLDSSVGYSPHLLYALISDSTGTVLLHTERQKEGQPEPA
-16 ERPSL
+16 RPNL
-21 DGLLKLD
+21 DGLLKVD

-37 TAGRTY
+37 NAGRTY
-43 ETRAADDAQR
+43 ETVLPVTLNDRLF
-53 PASSGPSGSGVSTT
+53 ASIRLGVSTT

-72 VTASLQQSLAV
+72 VTASLQQSLTV

-118 GEPVEATPVA
+118 GESVEAPLVV
-128 LGGDEFQELSAQLTR
+128 GDEFQELSAQLSR

-188 AEAVVGLPLE
+188 AEAVVGLSLE
-198 RAVGLPIHEVL
+198 QTVGRPIHEVL

-219 DQVLV
+219 DQVL
-224 GSAGIRNATVVLPH
+224 GGAAGIRNATVALPH
-238 DGRDKEFL
+238 DGREKEFL

-251 MEDAHRVMGVAVL
+251 MQDADRVMGVAVL

-313 ERLEDSGADVRQ
+313 ERLEDAGPDVKQ
-325 SLEVIGSEIRR
+325 SLEVIGGEIRR

-361 AMLQSVCALLEAE
+361 AVLQSVGALLEAE

-383 LELDA
+383 LDLDA
-388 DLPTVSADEELLRQA
+388 ALPAVSADEELLRQA

-408 QNAVQAMPTGGA
+408 QNAVQAMSQGGA
-420 VRIRTRPEELE
+420 VRIRTRAEGLD
-431 WVRVTVTDQGVGI
+431 WVRVVVTDQGVGI
-444 APEDLDKIFKLY
+444 AAEDLDKIFKLY

-471 YRIVQL
+471 YRILQL
-477 HDGVIEAKSAAGAGH
+477 HDGTVEAKSQA
-492 GDDRAPAGAV
+492 
-502 TRMRG
+502 
-507 SIWLLILAAA
+507 
-517 TSGAARAC
+517 
-525 GDLLLP
+525 
-531 ARRRSAAA
+531 
-539 SARGRGARARGPV
+539 GRGTAMIVRLPV
-552 RPPRS
+552 R
-557 GSRCRRRPAKPA
+557 
-569 PPAPLASAP
+569 
-578 RAGPPRR
+578 
-585 RRRLRGES
+585 
-593 RRSPVPAPVL
+593 
-603 APQASAEEEQ
+603 
-613 RHQEPGGAPHRGHR
+613 
-627 AAGAEDRPLAAGP
+627 
-640 RAAGELPDD
+640 
-649 PELSREGAR
+649 
-658 GPLDPRR
+658 
-665 AARVHAGRQGLSP
+665 
-678 RRRAVQGARVRTCK
+678 
-692 AYRLR
+692 

>member
-1 MLLHTERRKEGKPAP
+1 MRLGVRGREALVVSLLTLLVVATATAIHLSQVSRVVVQEAVKQAELIAKQIYAQSGRALQRAPDADPLEALREDPELRSFLDSSVGYSPHLLYALISDPTGTVLLHTERQKEGQPEPA
-16 ERPSL
+16 RPNL
-21 DGLLKLD
+21 DGLLKVD

-37 TAGRTY
+37 NAGRTY
-43 ETRAADDAQR
+43 ETVLPVTLNDRLF
-53 PASSGPSGSGVSTT
+53 GSIRLGVSTT

-72 VTASLQQSLAV
+72 VTASLQQSLTV

-118 GEPVEATPVA
+118 GEPVEATLV
-128 LGGDEFQELSAQLTR
+128 GGDEFQELSAQLSH

-198 RAVGLPIHEVL
+198 QTVGLPIHEVL

-219 DQVLV
+219 DQVL
-224 GSAGIRNATVVLPH
+224 GGAAGIRNATVALPH
-238 DGRDKEFL
+238 GGREKEFL

-313 ERLEDSGADVRQ
+313 ERLEDAGPDVKQ
-325 SLEVIGSEIRR
+325 SLEVIGGEIRR

-361 AMLQSVCALLEAE
+361 AMLQSVGALLEAE

-383 LELDA
+383 LDLDA
-388 DLPTVSADEELLRQA
+388 ALPAVSADEELLRQA

-408 QNAVQAMPTGGA
+408 QNAVQAMPQGGA
-420 VRIRTRPEELE
+420 VRIRTRAEGLD
-431 WVRVTVTDQGVGI
+431 WVRVAVTDQGVGI
-444 APEDLDKIFKLY
+444 AAEDLDKIFKLY

-471 YRIVQL
+471 YRILQL
-477 HDGVIEAKSAAGAGH
+477 HDGTVEAKSQ
-492 GDDRAPAGAV
+492 P
-502 TRMRG
+502 
-507 SIWLLILAAA
+507 
-517 TSGAARAC
+517 
-525 GDLLLP
+525 
-531 ARRRSAAA
+531 
-539 SARGRGARARGPV
+539 GRGTAMIVRLPV
-552 RPPRS
+552 R
-557 GSRCRRRPAKPA
+557 
-569 PPAPLASAP
+569 
-578 RAGPPRR
+578 
-585 RRRLRGES
+585 
-593 RRSPVPAPVL
+593 
-603 APQASAEEEQ
+603 
-613 RHQEPGGAPHRGHR
+613 
-627 AAGAEDRPLAAGP
+627 
-640 RAAGELPDD
+640 
-649 PELSREGAR
+649 
-658 GPLDPRR
+658 
-665 AARVHAGRQGLSP
+665 
-678 RRRAVQGARVRTCK
+678 
-692 AYRLR
+692 